1 MAYTINIDENIYK
14 ELSKYLEDMEYTHFD
29 FNELK
34 LILVRDGDEISEI
47 IIPNI
52 PFLAYNKIREFIYN
66 IRFHNI

>member
-1 MAYTINIDENIYK
+1 MKKKKLLLITAIPPYPQNSGGATRIKNTIQ

-47 IIPNI
+47 ID
-52 PFLAYNKIREFIYN
+52 KM
-66 IRFHNI
+66 